1 MKEDIKCS
9 GLEASALAWW
19 FISMTR
25 KRKTLFDLIGDQDL
39 SWNIGIL
46 CSNMGLVE
54 GHKENFHTHNHS
66 LLWKLNCKKG
76 FSVFILDILLYI

>member
-1 MKEDIKCS
+1 MKEDINVQVWRQVLLPGDSSQWPEK
-9 GLEASALAWW
+9 E
-19 FISMTR
+19 
-25 KRKTLFDLIGDQDL
+25 KTLFDLIGDQDL

-66 LLWKLNCKKG
+66 LLWKLNCK
-76 FSVFILDILLYI
+76 